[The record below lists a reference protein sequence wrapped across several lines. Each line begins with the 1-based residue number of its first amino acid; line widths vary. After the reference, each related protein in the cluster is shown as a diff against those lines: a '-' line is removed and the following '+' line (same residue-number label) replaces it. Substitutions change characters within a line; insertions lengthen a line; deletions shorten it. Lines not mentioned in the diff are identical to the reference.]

1 MQKDVFGV
9 HMKNLQIVAIV
20 FCFLSLF
27 GCVEQN
33 MNFDLDKIISE
44 QNQTVTSEKDILTI
58 ADTTAFLKN
67 TQLSQVKKFDNFEH
81 FKQYITQN
89 TNLMQPTQTFD
100 GSLSNS
106 VESSAKT
113 LSAPLA
119 TLGLTDAQSVVSSVD
134 HSTTNVQV
142 VGVDEADFVKTDG
155 KYIYMVKNSNLIII
169 DAQTT
174 NIVFEQKLLSEQ
186 NNLYNYYSDGTQQL
200 YVNKNRLAIFSTIQK
215 EQFYFEKYDINPQ
228 RTYRSYTL
236 LYVFDVSNPSNPTLL
251 TNISVSGNYYQSRM
265 IDDIIYFVS
274 NEYVQNDMNPP
285 ILNVADLQI
294 YTDIYYFE
302 NPEQSYSLNTITS
315 FDLNSNNILDSKTY
329 LMGQSN
335 TLMMSQNYLY
345 IAYSKNQNWCSWCYG
360 QQSYQKERFDEIILP
375 MLPSEVVNQ
384 IEKIKTQKLDE
395 EQTWQKISEQLQS
408 YFEPAYLTNSGY
420 SQEIIRQ
427 RKELYENIQDKLA
440 QYDALLEIERSST
453 SIHKFSIENGKINHV
468 AQGAVHGKLLN
479 QFSMDEYD
487 SNLRLATTIDVY
499 AQKRIQYNNVYVLD
513 SNLNTVGRIEKIAK
527 DEKIYS
533 SRFMGDKLYLVTYK
547 QMDPFFVIDLSNPKE
562 PAVLGE
568 LKIPGYSSY
577 LHPYDQNI
585 IIGIGKQTE
594 QNSWGGVETK
604 GVKISLFN
612 VQDLQK
618 PKEIDYMEF
627 GSSGSDSAVLYDHK
641 AFLLDK
647 SKGLLVLPL
656 KVVQTQESF
665 FRDKTNVWDGA
676 VVINITKDGFEE
688 YGTVKH
694 SQSES
699 FYGGWLSESTVKR
712 SLYIEDRLYT
722 ISDKYLKV
730 NNISE
735 NMPEISSIT
744 ISKKSEQDQ
753 DVFSAIK
760 VPFIN

>member
-1 MQKDVFGV
+1 
-9 HMKNLQIVAIV
+9 
-20 FCFLSLF
+20 
-27 GCVEQN
+27 
-33 MNFDLDKIISE
+33 
-44 QNQTVTSEKDILTI
+44 
-58 ADTTAFLKN
+58 
-67 TQLSQVKKFDNFEH
+67 
-81 FKQYITQN
+81 
-89 TNLMQPTQTFD
+89 
-100 GSLSNS
+100 
-106 VESSAKT
+106 
-113 LSAPLA
+113 
-119 TLGLTDAQSVVSSVD
+119 
-134 HSTTNVQV
+134 
-142 VGVDEADFVKTDG
+142 
-155 KYIYMVKNSNLIII
+155 
-169 DAQTT
+169 
-174 NIVFEQKLLSEQ
+174 VFEQKLFSEQ
-186 NNLYNYYSDGTQQL
+186 NNLYNYYSDSAQQL
-200 YVNKNRLAIFSTIQK
+200 YVNKNKLAIFSTIQK

-228 RTYRSYTL
+228 RTYRTYTL
-236 LYVFDVSNPSNPTLL
+236 LHVFDVSNPSNPTLL

-265 IDDIIYFVS
+265 VNDIIYFVS

-285 ILNVADLQI
+285 TLNIKDMQI
-294 YTDIYYFE
+294 YPDIYYFE

-315 FDLNSNNILDSKTY
+315 FDLDSNNILDSKTY

-335 TLMMSQNYLY
+335 TLMMSQDYLY
-345 IAYSKNQNWCSWCYG
+345 IAYSKNQNRCSWCYG
-360 QQSYQKERFDEIILP
+360 QQNYQKERFDEVILP

-384 IEKIKTQKLDE
+384 IEKIKNQKLDE
-395 EQTWQKISEQLQS
+395 VQTWQKISEQLQS
-408 YFEPAYLTNSGY
+408 YFEPVYLTNLHY
-420 SQEIIRQ
+420 SQEIIKQ
-427 RKELYENIQDKLA
+427 RKELYEKIQDKLA

-479 QFSMDEYD
+479 QFSLDEYD

-513 SNLNTVGRIEKIAK
+513 SNLNIVGQIEKIAK
-527 DEKIYS
+527 DEQIYS
-533 SRFMGDKLYLVTYK
+533 SRFMGDNLYLVTYK
-547 QMDPFFVIDLSNPKE
+547 QVDPFFVIDLSNPKE

-577 LHPYDQNI
+577 LHPYDQNL
-585 IIGIGKQTE
+585 IIGVGKQTE

-647 SKGLLVLPL
+647 TKDLMVLPL

-665 FRDKTNVWDGA
+665 FRDKTDVWDGVA
-676 VVINITKDGFEE
+676 VIKITKDGFEE

-699 FYGGWLSESTVKR
+699 FYGGWWSESTVQR
-712 SLYIEDRLYT
+712 SLYIEDKLYT

-735 NMPEISSIT
+735 NMPEISSIS
-744 ISKKSEQDQ
+744 ISKKSEQEQSIFDN
-753 DVFSAIK
+753 IK
-760 VPFIN
+760 VPFID